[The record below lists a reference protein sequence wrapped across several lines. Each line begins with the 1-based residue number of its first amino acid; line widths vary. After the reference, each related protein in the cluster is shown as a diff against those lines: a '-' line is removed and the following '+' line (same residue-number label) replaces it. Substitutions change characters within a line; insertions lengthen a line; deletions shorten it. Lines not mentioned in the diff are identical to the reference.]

1 MNKKDLLNGI
11 YLFFALII
19 GLALNNEDAIHKQNE
34 NETITTTI
42 TIEVESETNEVLN
55 NNPNEET
62 TNIVEPQIIINY
74 VDKDV
79 PINNSFKSYL
89 GYNKITDTC
98 SNQYKL
104 QQFAYTNSNGLRMV
118 ENRICIA
125 LGSYYSHDVGQYVD
139 VYMKNG
145 EVLKCIVA
153 DCKNDAHTDKNNQ
166 QHFDGS
172 VVEFIVDIS
181 IVENLL
187 MTPYGCSGDISDISS
202 EFEGEILFIRIYEE
216 RYNYNN

>member
-11 YLFFALII
+11 CLFLALII
-19 GLALNNEDAIHKQNE
+19 GSTLNNEETIQKQNE
-34 NETITTTI
+34 NETVTATI
-42 TIEVESETNEVLN
+42 TIEAESETNEVLN

-74 VDKDV
+74 IDKDV

-153 DCKNDAHTDKNNQ
+153 DCKNNAHTDKNNQ

-172 VVEFIVDIS
+172 VVEFIVDIN

>member
-1 MNKKDLLNGI
+1 MKMNKKDLLNGVC
-11 YLFFALII
+11 LFFALII
-19 GLALNNEDAIHKQNE
+19 GLALNNKEPIQKQNE
-34 NETITTTI
+34 TVTTTI

-74 VDKDV
+74 IDKDV

>member
-1 MNKKDLLNGI
+1 MNKKDLLNGVC
-11 YLFFALII
+11 LFFALII
-19 GLALNNEDAIHKQNE
+19 GLALNNEEPIHKQNE
-34 NETITTTI
+34 NETVTTTI
-42 TIEVESETNEVLN
+42 AIEVESETEVLN

-62 TNIVEPQIIINY
+62 TNIVEPQTIINY
-74 VDKDV
+74 IDKDV

-172 VVEFIVDIS
+172 VVEFIVDIN

>member
-1 MNKKDLLNGI
+1 MNKKDLLNGVC
-11 YLFFALII
+11 LFFALIT
-19 GLALNNEDAIHKQNE
+19 GLALNNEEPIQKQNE
-34 NETITTTI
+34 NETTTTTI

-55 NNPNEET
+55 NKTNKET

-125 LGSYYSHDVGQYVD
+125 LGSYYSRDVGQYVD

>member
-1 MNKKDLLNGI
+1 MNKKDLLNGVC
-11 YLFFALII
+11 LFFALII
-19 GLALNNEDAIHKQNE
+19 GLALNNEEPIQKQNE
-34 NETITTTI
+34 TVTTTI

-74 VDKDV
+74 IDKDV

-202 EFEGEILFIRIYEE
+202 EFEGEISFIRIYEE

>member
-11 YLFFALII
+11 CLFFALII
-19 GLALNNEDAIHKQNE
+19 GLTLNNEETIHKQNE
-34 NETITTTI
+34 NETVTTI
-42 TIEVESETNEVLN
+42 IAIEIESETNEILN

-74 VDKDV
+74 IDKDV

-172 VVEFIVDIS
+172 VVEFIVDIN

-216 RYNYNN
+216 KYNYNN